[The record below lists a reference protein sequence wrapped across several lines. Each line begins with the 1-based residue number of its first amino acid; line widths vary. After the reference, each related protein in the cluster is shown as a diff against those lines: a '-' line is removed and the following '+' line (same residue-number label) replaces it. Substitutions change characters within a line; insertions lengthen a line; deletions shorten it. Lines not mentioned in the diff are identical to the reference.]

1 MTDDPDTIK
10 DALRGSSDG
19 LLIAIRAV
27 DARERMKRGVRPG
40 DAEFPALA
48 REVRVAAEALLTLA
62 RLEEAKANETAA
74 TPSAAGLPTIEQ
86 SRPPEDLADILAQW
100 RAVERRLEAADQGSP
115 ESQRL
120 MVEFEALRERYTRA
134 LEAHR
139 KSP

>member
-1 MTDDPDTIK
+1 MTDEPDTIK
-10 DALRGSSDG
+10 DALRGASDG

-40 DAEFPALA
+40 DAEFPGLA

-62 RLEEAKANETAA
+62 RLEEAKANETAV

-139 KSP
+139 KRR